1 VRVLVVGATGHI
13 GSYLVPRLASAGHE
27 VVAMSRQE
35 RRPYFDDPAWG
46 TVEQVRV
53 DRAQEDRDGTFALR
67 MIQLRPDAIIDLLC
81 YTRSSAGQ
89 LVDALRGQA
98 TYLLHCGTIWVHG
111 PSGEVPTTEATP
123 RRPLEEYG
131 TEKAA
136 IEQLLIEAARAGRV
150 RATVLHP
157 GHVVGPGWT
166 PVTPAGNFTTEVFGK
181 LARGEVVAL
190 PHFGLETLHHVH
202 ADDVAQA
209 FVLALDRPS
218 VAVGEAF
225 HVVAPKALTMRG
237 YAEAAASWFG
247 RSANLAFLPW
257 DDWRKTVDETEAYHT
272 ANHVHHS
279 PCISIDKARTLLGY
293 APQYTSLQAIH
304 ESVAWLVADGQIDVG
319 ERQMVAV
326 AD

>member
-1 VRVLVVGATGHI
+1 VRVLVTGATGHI

-35 RRPYFDDPAWG
+35 RRPYFDDPAWAL
-46 TVEQVRV
+46 VEQVRV
-53 DRAQEDRDGTFALR
+53 DRVQEDRDGTFAQRVVRLH
-67 MIQLRPDAIIDLLC
+67 PDAVIDLLC
-81 YTRSSAGQ
+81 YTRSSAEQ
-89 LVDALRGQA
+89 LVEALRGQEM
-98 TYLLHCGTIWVHG
+98 YLLHCGTIWVHG
-111 PSGEVPTTEATP
+111 PSSEVPTTEETP

-131 TEKAA
+131 SEKAA
-136 IEQLLIEAARAGRV
+136 IEQLLVQAARAGQV

-157 GHVVGPGWT
+157 GHVVGPGWA

-181 LARGEVVAL
+181 LARGEAVAL

-237 YAEAAASWFG
+237 YAEAVASWFG
-247 RSANLAFLPW
+247 RSANLVFLPW
-257 DDWRKTVDETEAYHT
+257 DDWCKTVDEVEAYHT
-272 ANHVHHS
+272 GNHVRHS
-279 PCISIDKARTLLGY
+279 PCISIDKARALLGY
-293 APQYTSLQAIH
+293 SPQYTSPQAIH
-304 ESVAWLVADGQIDVG
+304 EAVAWLVADGQIDAG
-319 ERQMVAV
+319 GGQMVAV
-326 AD
+326 A